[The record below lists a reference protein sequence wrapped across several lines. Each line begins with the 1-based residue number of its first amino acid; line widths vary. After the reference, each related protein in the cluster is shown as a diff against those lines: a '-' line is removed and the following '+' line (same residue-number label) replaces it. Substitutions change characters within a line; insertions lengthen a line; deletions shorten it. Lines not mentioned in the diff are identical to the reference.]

1 MYHTLFNLQSITSF
15 DWTGLVVALVTA
27 VAVLIAFNNPRYIL
41 HAPPAWVAWVVIVF
55 IVLFAAYATVVP
67 YEYRLNNLTAYKS
80 GKVQVVQGPVENYS
94 VLPSRKW
101 ESFTVGHH
109 RFIYSYYEDMG
120 RFHAV
125 GPLNPIRPGMILRVT
140 YVRNDDI
147 VRIDQWI
154 DKRSSRSGRSR

>member
-1 MYHTLFNLQSITSF
+1 MYHTLFDMQSITPF
-15 DWTGLVVALVTA
+15 DWTALVIALGVT
-27 VAVLIAFNNPRYIL
+27 VVVLIAFNNPRYIL
-41 HAPPAWVAWVVIVF
+41 NGPPAWVAWVIIAF
-55 IVLFAAYATVVP
+55 IALFAAYVTVVP
-67 YEYRLNNLTAYKS
+67 YEYRLHNLTAYKS

-125 GPLNPIRPGMILRVT
+125 GPLDPIRPGMVLRVT

-147 VRIDQWI
+147 VRRDEWI
-154 DKRSSRSGRSR
+154 GKKSPRSGRYR